1 MANIIMDVYSPPYTD
16 INLLSCWS
24 TITFPLR
31 QFANNFH
38 IYFFFLHKL
47 LRKPSVFNLSQLV
60 FNSTTLSLRQNIYHS
75 ILY

>member
-38 IYFFFLHKL
+38 IYFFFYISCLENQAFK
-47 LRKPSVFNLSQLV
+47 LV
-60 FNSTTLSLRQNIYHS
+60 FNSTTLSLRQNIYHR